1 MVNHKY
7 KVMKAF
13 KYMIMALAAVSLV
26 ACSDDDEYANP
37 GRPTVAFSSL
47 AQSAYYADSIPFTV
61 TVGEESGIPLS
72 VVDVELLFN
81 DEVVA
86 SKQIRTRQPGNYSG
100 KLYAPFL
107 QNIPDGKATMHAVL
121 TNTNLGKAEVHSEIA
136 LSRPQFPYI
145 TLVMEDGTEKRMART
160 GQNQYGVTDN
170 FDKKVKGYFKA
181 PAYGDNGNEL
191 VFGWNVDAVGLGTT
205 ELIPFSNAAA
215 GNYEI
220 SFNTLTF
227 AAAPFVSIKFADTEM
242 TMVDENNYYVDMT
255 INKGDVITTEGIDL
269 DAFYVSPDFFTDNGD
284 GTLTWN
290 AMSGEYKVTA
300 DFGRSYFRVEA
311 MENGEPMKLKS
322 DGSGALWIIGDN
334 VGLPSLDNT
343 VGWNTDN
350 AICMAQV
357 ADKVYQ
363 ITLVAGQQVGTSSIN
378 FKFFDTK
385 GWDSSISG
393 GLTTTSDIVFVGD
406 GSNGRDA
413 GNLGIVDGKSL
424 EEGATYVF
432 TVDVTGGIENAVLTV
447 TKK

>member
-1 MVNHKY
+1 
-7 KVMKAF
+7 MKAF
-13 KYMIMALAAVSLV
+13 KYMIMALAAVSLA

-37 GRPTVAFSSL
+37 GRPTVTFSSL
-47 AQSAYYADSIPFTV
+47 AQSAFYADSIPFTV
-61 TVGEESGIPLS
+61 TVGEESGVPLS
-72 VVDVELLFN
+72 VVDVELLFG

-86 SKQIRTRQPGNYSG
+86 SKRIRTRQPGNYSG
-100 KLYAPFL
+100 KLYAPFQ
-107 QNIPDGKATMHAVL
+107 QNIPDGKATMRAVL

-136 LSRPQFPYI
+136 MSRPQWPALK
-145 TLVMEDGTEKRMART
+145 LVMQDGTEKDMQRT
-160 GQNQYGVTDN
+160 GQNQYAITDN
-170 FDKKVKGYFKA
+170 FKDNVKAYIKA

-191 VFGWNVDAVGLGTT
+191 TFGWQNNAITLNGAD
-205 ELIPFSNAAA
+205 LIPFSNDES
-215 GNYEI
+215 GNYKI
-220 SFNTLTF
+220 SFNTMTYD
-227 AAAPFVSIKFADTEM
+227 AAPFIIAIRFADI
-242 TMVDENNYYVDMT
+242 TMNRIDDNHFYVDAKL
-255 INKGDVITTEGIDL
+255 NKGDVIETRAIDL
-269 DAFYVSPDFFTDNGD
+269 DAFYVSPDFFIKNDD

-290 AMSGEYKVTA
+290 AVTGDYRVIA
-300 DFGRSYFRVEA
+300 DFERNYFRVEA

-350 AICMAQV
+350 AICMAHV

-432 TVDVTGGIENAVLTV
+432 SVDVTGGIENAVLTV